1 MRDKALE
8 AALPETAE
16 RDFCRLTLTGEAEA
30 PGVDL
35 PALEKALKGRCRSL
49 ELRDQTRTAEDVWS
63 RAGEDSLRG
72 MFLQA
77 LKERYD
83 AAGEEEKEDILWA
96 VKFGLAALEGREM

>member
-1 MRDKALE
+1 MDLTALE
-8 AALPETAE
+8 T
-16 RDFCRLTLTGEAEA
+16 
-30 PGVDL
+30 
-35 PALEKALKGRCRSL
+35 ALKGRCRSL

-83 AAGEEEKEDILWA
+83 AAG
-96 VKFGLAALEGREM
+96 GLPKLAQAAEARRCPAEL